1 MVVRNPL
8 FQQND
13 TSDQSADVVRL
24 LLRDIFN
31 ERHGIIQETAFQ
43 VTQRGAGANNSV
55 DVQAG
60 GIIIPGTQS
69 SVQGFYYV
77 VNDAVVNVPMST
89 GAHGSLP
96 RVDTVYVRVRDS
108 FYSGVNDDAA
118 VVYLAGTAASS
129 PVAPTI
135 TDPNTYRL
143 ANINVPANDNTITTA
158 DITDMRTVS
167 PQGRAV
173 AVGGLIACTSS
184 TRPSNPRRGQ
194 PIWESDT
201 RQFKVNE
208 GTSAS
213 PIWTVYAVPGSG
225 AWINYTPTV
234 TGITGGS
241 NTLYGRYF
249 NMGSLVVGV
258 AGFVLGSGGDVNA
271 QITIT
276 VPSAKP
282 ATTLGGAN
290 VSHIAVGRGF
300 DSSASVYF
308 SATGS
313 LTPSFSTTI
322 MSNFATGATTGWNAA
337 IPFNWAAGD
346 TMNVLFAYETNV

>member
-8 FQQND
+8 WQQND
-13 TSDQSADVVRL
+13 TTDQSADIVRL
-24 LLRDIFN
+24 LLRDLFN
-31 ERHGIIQETAFQ
+31 DRHGIIQETALQ
-43 VTQRGAGANNSV
+43 AVQRGAGANNSV
-55 DVQAG
+55 DVLAG
-60 GIIIPGTQS
+60 GIIIPGTS
-69 SVQGFYYV
+69 ASTQGHYYV
-77 VNDAVVNVPMST
+77 INDATVNVPMST
-89 GAHGSLP
+89 AAHATLP
-96 RVDTVYVRVRDS
+96 RIDTVYARVRDS
-108 FYSGVNDDAA
+108 FYSGVNNDAA
-118 VVYLAGTAASS
+118 VIYLAGTAAAS

-173 AVGGLIACTSS
+173 VAGGIIPCTST
-184 TRPSNPRRGQ
+184 TRPSNPRKGQ
-194 PIWESDT
+194 AIWESDT
-201 RQFKVNE
+201 RQIRINE

-213 PIWTVYAVPGSG
+213 PVWTIYAVPGSG
-225 AWINYTPTV
+225 AWTNYTTTV
-234 TGITGGS
+234 GGITGGS

-258 AGFVLGSGGDVNA
+258 CGFTLGTGGNVTSS
-271 QITIT
+271 ITLT

-290 VSHIAVGRGF
+290 VGHIAVARAF
-300 DSSASVYF
+300 DSSANVFF

-313 LTPSFSTTI
+313 LAPAFSTTV
-322 MSNFATGATTGWNAA
+322 MFNFATGATAGWGGT
-337 IPFNWAAGD
+337 IPFNWDPGD
-346 TMNVLFAYETNV
+346 TMSVLFAYETNV